1 MFGIDVPRS
10 TAPHGAL
17 ACRAEA
23 VSPVPP
29 DPLAGAR
36 HLIICLFGSLG
47 TGQKLGGPPDGEL
60 SAYLQFPLLVFF
72 CPSLLKRTRMRLD
85 LVAKTLEGWPRL
97 SPAQRDRFSKRVSR
111 RRCGLTGESFAVG
124 PWAGQDRATCRS
136 G

>member
-36 HLIICLFGSLG
+36 HLIICLLG
-47 TGQKLGGPPDGEL
+47 PLGPVKSWGD
-60 SAYLQFPLLVFF
+60 
-72 CPSLLKRTRMRLD
+72 RLTASFQHICNFRFSFSF
-85 LVAKTLEGWPRL
+85 VP
-97 SPAQRDRFSKRVSR
+97 RFSKEHGCASIWWRK
-111 RRCGLTGESFAVG
+111 L
-124 PWAGQDRATCRS
+124 WKAGQGSARRS
-136 G
+136 A